1 MPFCWSSL
9 SSSGDCCA
17 TSQGFLSLDS
27 GGADCEKLGIDGRSS
42 VESTTCPFRRL
53 EVVVSLGFLEV
64 EEADVWPFE
73 NDRCLR
79 NPTKRRS
86 PCLRPGADMET
97 PSRSSKLRTS
107 PPVALFERVMLVGSV
122 SFGRCSKICGRE
134 ISESEVA
141 SDRQACSP

>member
-27 GGADCEKLGIDGRSS
+27 SEAVCERIGIDGRSS
-42 VESTTCPFRRL
+42 VESTTCPFRRS
-53 EVVVSLGFLEV
+53 EVVVSLGFLED

-73 NDRCLR
+73 NDLCLR

-86 PCLRPGADMET
+86 PCLRPGADMGT
-97 PSRSSKLRTS
+97 PSRSSNLRTS
-107 PPVALFERVMLVGSV
+107 PPVGLFESVMLVGSV

-141 SDRQACSP
+141 SDPQACLP